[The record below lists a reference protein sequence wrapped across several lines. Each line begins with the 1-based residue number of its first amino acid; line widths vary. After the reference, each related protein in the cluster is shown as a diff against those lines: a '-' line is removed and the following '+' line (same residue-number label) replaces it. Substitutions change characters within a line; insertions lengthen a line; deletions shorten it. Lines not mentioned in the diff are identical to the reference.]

1 MDSENLT
8 AGVDCI
14 RTLGKFGI
22 EAEAIEGEVVEVNYG
37 AGATQI
43 NKKSC

>member
-14 RTLGKFGI
+14 GSSRNFGI
-22 EAEAIEGEVVEVNYG
+22 EAKAIEGEVVEANYR
-37 AGATQI
+37 AGATQN
-43 NKKSC
+43 NK